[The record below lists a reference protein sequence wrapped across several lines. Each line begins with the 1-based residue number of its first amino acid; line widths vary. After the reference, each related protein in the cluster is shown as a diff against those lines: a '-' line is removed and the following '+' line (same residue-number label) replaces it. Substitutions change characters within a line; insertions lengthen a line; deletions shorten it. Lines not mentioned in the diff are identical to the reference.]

1 MEIKVECRG
10 EQIGEAGSMLA
21 QVLDTLLSRIVERD
35 RDLVLDELETVIL
48 ADDFAEALR
57 AETGEQVSA
66 GVVRALH
73 RPDSV
78 RLLID
83 AGHMAA
89 ALAGDAEQ
97 VAGFVHL
104 FHRELCRIHDARCRL
119 GQSDSLEML
128 LDCEFDRQLLP
139 IAESMWAE
147 YFSTRRA
154 VWSLPQGSDL
164 MLTHLADLLEA
175 LPPAMNEEIVLHL
188 GSGDIDGLFA
198 RSCGRI
204 AHLAQTAAHCQGYLA
219 GLERPL
225 DEIGPE
231 YQSLLESSPL
241 GPLWGTLMH
250 RLGMLFASP
259 SRTTESIYLAL
270 QGDVCAVF
278 ASLGLRIRRAED
290 GGVWVDPFPL
300 TTARP
305 DQ

>member
-1 MEIKVECRG
+1 MAGQNVTMEIKVECRG

-231 YQSLLESSPL
+231 YQSLLESSPVA
-241 GPLWGTLMH
+241 
-250 RLGMLFASP
+250 RNAS
-259 SRTTESIYLAL
+259 SAIW
-270 QGDVCAVF
+270 VF
-278 ASLGLRIRRAED
+278 ERSPR
-290 GGVWVDPFPL
+290 
-300 TTARP
+300 
-305 DQ
+305 